1 LCEVDNW
8 GSTSGGTVAPL
19 EYEALMSVAAAEDD
33 IQISILR
40 LPGDASQWEL
50 VMRFLEL
57 RRKIFIYKKKWRLF
71 EEGAIEFEQ
80 YDTATVA
87 TYVIA
92 HRNGDI
98 LAGLRLLRCDTKIGP
113 KYSYMIRDAYLK
125 RIGIPSEICFEEPP
139 ATADSWEITRGISV
153 DKTPQSM
160 AKVLNAVHEFIKSEG
175 GKLCLF
181 LGPVAFVR
189 MAKRAGYQPRRL
201 GNIAED
207 DSGRFLVLAF
217 DIE

>member
-1 LCEVDNW
+1 
-8 GSTSGGTVAPL
+8 
-19 EYEALMSVAAAEDD
+19 MSVEANDGD

-57 RRKIFIYKKKWRLF
+57 RRKIFIHKKKWRLF

-92 HRNGDI
+92 HRQGEI
-98 LAGLRLLRCDTKIGP
+98 LAGLRLLRCDTQIGP

-125 RIGIPSEICFEEPP
+125 RIGIPSEICFSEPP
-139 ATADSWEITRGISV
+139 STPDSWEITRGISV
-153 DKTPQSM
+153 DRSPVPMQ
-160 AKVLNAVHEFIKSEG
+160 KVLGAVHDYIKSEG
-175 GKLCLF
+175 AKVCLF
-181 LGPVAFVR
+181 LGPPAFVR
-189 MAKRAGYQPRRL
+189 MARRAGYTPRRV

-217 DIE
+217 DIEQDEESIS